1 MLTLKVVRIVK
12 SILQKPRKEIM
23 HVWIKIV
30 VVDTEKIDTFLNIQE
45 FKQYD
50 LITDW
55 ILELMEIKEF
65 RISPGIQS
73 GRI

>member
-45 FKQYD
+45 SNQYD
-50 LITDW
+50 LMT
-55 ILELMEIKEF
+55 
-65 RISPGIQS
+65 GY
-73 GRI
+73 

>member
-1 MLTLKVVRIVK
+1 
-12 SILQKPRKEIM
+12 M

-45 FKQYD
+45 SKQYD